1 VFLCPRALLFRLS
14 LSPNYTLGVENFDGH
29 FGWPSYDTDNV
40 GALVTHYLATNN
52 STDEQWHARE
62 ALDRLF

>member
-1 VFLCPRALLFRLS
+1 MFLCARALLFQRS
-14 LSPNYTLGVENFDGH
+14 LSPNYTRGIEDFDGH
-29 FGWPSYDTDNV
+29 FGWPIYDTDDD
-40 GALVTHYLATNN
+40 GALVTHYLAANN